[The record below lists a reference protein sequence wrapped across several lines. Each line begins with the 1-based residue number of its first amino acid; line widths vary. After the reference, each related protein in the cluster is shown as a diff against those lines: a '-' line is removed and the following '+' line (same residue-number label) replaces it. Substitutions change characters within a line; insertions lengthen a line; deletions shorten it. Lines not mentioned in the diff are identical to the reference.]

1 MDGLTCQKRRKAPRA
16 VGTTAEIAD
25 ASRRGLALGIDLFA
39 LRRGGAR
46 LPAWLRKRQLRR
58 NRRSKSPREKLRRR
72 NRCEGVAVKAKAA
85 VAKKKTAPKSK
96 AKAPAPVKAKAIA
109 KSNVSAK
116 AKTVAKVKTVAKG
129 RTAPRRGSAD
139 SDTDIRGN
147 QDVETVR
154 LKQKSRVA
162 RAGTGAGDLQG
173 ISTVEDVDSESA
185 DELLEEG
192 QSFEAGIVSGVER
205 AGNEASEV
213 VTHEVL
219 EDDVPLEYDDEDR
232 P

>member
-1 MDGLTCQKRRKAPRA
+1 MAKKKTAPKKSKKHKPA
-16 VGTTAEIAD
+16 AKKTAA
-25 ASRRGLALGIDLFA
+25 
-39 LRRGGAR
+39 
-46 LPAWLRKRQLRR
+46 K
-58 NRRSKSPREKLRRR
+58 KSVAKS
-72 NRCEGVAVKAKAA
+72 VAVKAKAA
-85 VAKKKTAPKSK
+85 VAKKKPAPK
-96 AKAPAPVKAKAIA
+96 AKAKAPVKAKAAA

-116 AKTVAKVKTVAKG
+116 AKTAAKVKTVAKG

-205 AGNEASEV
+205 AGNEEGEV